1 MRIEME
7 QRIKG
12 YELKDIAKDI
22 LRGNYGTIILGQFLF
37 WLIIFGVVLV
47 FGFPYVLSS
56 ITALYSSVGYQSSI
70 ALYIYRAGT
79 VISQILYGFLGLGSY
94 YLCLKIICR
103 QRNSYL
109 DVFFGFRHENLLKT
123 LVLTAI
129 RLILNY
135 LCLGAGQHL
144 VSNYLITLNYRWLL
158 YALIA
163 YTLGYCIYIPV
174 ALALDNTYF
183 LLLDFPDKKVGDILK
198 SSFRLIRGNRKRLF
212 LLELSFVPLQLLA
225 LLTFGVGNL
234 WLSPYMHMTY
244 TLFYMDL
251 ANPGSLQNR

>member
-1 MRIEME
+1 ME

-12 YELKDIAKDI
+12 YELKDMAKDI

-37 WLIIFGVVLV
+37 WLIIFVVILV
-47 FGFPYVLSS
+47 FSFPYLLSS
-56 ITALYSSVGYQSSI
+56 ITALYSSGGYQSNS

-79 VISQILYGFLGLGSY
+79 FISQILYGFLDFGSS
-94 YLCLKIICR
+94 YLCLNIICR
-103 QRNSYL
+103 QRNGYQ
-109 DVFFGFRHENLLKT
+109 DVFFGFRRENLLKT
-123 LVLTAI
+123 LGLTVV
-129 RLILNY
+129 RLIFNY
-135 LCLGAGQHL
+135 LCLGTGQYLASSYL
-144 VSNYLITLNYRWLL
+144 VTRNYRWLL

-163 YTLGYCIYIPV
+163 YVVGYCIYIPV

-183 LLLDFPDKKVGDILK
+183 LLLDFPDKKIGDILR
-198 SSFRLIRGNRKRLF
+198 SSFRLIKGNRKRLF
-212 LLELSFVPLQLLA
+212 LLELSFIPLQLLA
-225 LLTFGVGNL
+225 FLSFGVGNL

>member
-1 MRIEME
+1 ME

-12 YELKDIAKDI
+12 YELKDRAKDI

-37 WLIIFGVVLV
+37 WLIIFGVILV
-47 FGFPYVLSS
+47 FSFPYLLSS
-56 ITALYSSVGYQSSI
+56 ITALYSSGRYKSST

-79 VISQILYGFLGLGSY
+79 FISQILYGFLDFGSS

-103 QRNSYL
+103 QRNGYQ
-109 DVFFGFRHENLLKT
+109 DVFFSFRRENLLKT
-123 LVLTAI
+123 FCLTVVRLVF
-129 RLILNY
+129 NY
-135 LCLGAGQHL
+135 LCLGTGQYFASSYL
-144 VSNYLITLNYRWLL
+144 VTQNYRWLL

-163 YTLGYCIYIPV
+163 YAVGYCVYIPV

-183 LLLDFPDKKVGDILK
+183 LLLDFPEKKIGDILR
-198 SSFRLIRGNRKRLF
+198 SSFRLIKGNRKRLF
-212 LLELSFVPLQLLA
+212 LLELSFIPLQLLA
-225 LLTFGVGNL
+225 LLSFGVGNL